1 MRSGTF
7 VRQARRAEHDAAV
20 NRGNT
25 VVETH
30 VKRRVADGETESLL
44 RLVDGKL
51 VRFIAARMPR
61 MRSFEGENGKV
72 AMLAA
77 QQADGAPP

>member
-30 VKRRVADGETESLL
+30 VKRRVADGETEPVL
-44 RLVDGKL
+44 RLVDAKL
-51 VRFIAARMPR
+51 VSVIAKYVTDPLLR
-61 MRSFEGENGKV
+61 G
-72 AMLAA
+72 
-77 QQADGAPP
+77 